1 MIYQLPN
8 GKIVQLT
15 IDQYLELEDEDIQ
28 YLMSINYG
36 DHATSPWIGS
46 VLQKKKKRQKEEAEE
61 IDKSIDYYPEDPD
74 MSHGDNPGEEEIL
87 LDEFPDIP
95 DESTLD

>member
-1 MIYQLPN
+1 MVYQLPN
-8 GKIVQLT
+8 GKVIHLT
-15 IDQYLELEDEDIQ
+15 VEQYLDLTDEDIQ

-36 DHATSPWIGS
+36 DHATSPWLGS
-46 VLQKKKKRQKEEAEE
+46 VLSKKRKRSEEEE
-61 IDKSIDYYPEDPD
+61 EVDRSIDYYPEDPD

>member
-8 GKIVQLT
+8 GKVIQLT
-15 IDQYLELEDEDIQ
+15 VDQYLDLTDEDIQ
-28 YLMSINYG
+28 YLMSVNYG
-36 DHATSPWIGS
+36 DHATSPWMGS
-46 VLQKKKKRQKEEAEE
+46 VLQKKPKINPEDHV
-61 IDKSIDYYPEDPD
+61 DKSIDFFPEDPD

-87 LDEFPDIP
+87 MDELPDVP